1 MTTSCDDQFSC
12 IHRNVSGLSEISYF
26 WGCFRA
32 HGAADFLKYVHIVN
46 VQQRQ
51 DLRRNTTL
59 SYTWRRDDRRQRL
72 AIIEETPEKA
82 RQSTS
87 THNPLWFALSVQ
99 CIHSEVLRSQ
109 RDRQIKRRR
118 RRRCTTPILS
128 YGVGHD
134 VYAIRPQHIVLTTHF
149 FDFASTSPL

>member
-72 AIIEETPEKA
+72 AIIEKTPEKA

-87 THNPLWFALSVQ
+87 P
-99 CIHSEVLRSQ
+99 
-109 RDRQIKRRR
+109 
-118 RRRCTTPILS
+118 TTPCGLPFLCN
-128 YGVGHD
+128 
-134 VYAIRPQHIVLTTHF
+134 VYIRKSCDLIEIDRSNVAA
-149 FDFASTSPL
+149 DAG